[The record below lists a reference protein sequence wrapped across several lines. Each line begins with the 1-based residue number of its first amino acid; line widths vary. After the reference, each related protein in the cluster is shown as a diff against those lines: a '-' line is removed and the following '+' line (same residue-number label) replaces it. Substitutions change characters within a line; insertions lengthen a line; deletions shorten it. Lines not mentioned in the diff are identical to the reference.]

1 MGSSVGAGL
10 GTSSSPLAHV
20 GVGVL
25 GDKWLEMV
33 DWMSERVGEFVECI
47 VALCGVMIGSG
58 GYRVEEVGKVGWE
71 RTVTKEGEG

>member
-47 VALCGVMIGSG
+47 VALCRVMIGSG
-58 GYRVEEVGKVGWE
+58 EYQVEEVGKVGWE
-71 RTVTKEGEG
+71 